1 MPESRPSPPV
11 SAIFLSYAREDTE
24 AARRIADALRA
35 FGLEVW
41 FDQVELRGGDAW
53 DQKIRRQI
61 RECALFVPI
70 ISATTQARGEGYFR
84 REWNLGVERTRDM
97 AAGVPF
103 ILPIVIDETPESQAL
118 VPDEFMRYQWTRMAR
133 GVPSPQFVSHV
144 TQLLEAPRT
153 PAVERGQSRPP
164 LPSDRAPVGPPASR
178 PALPVWVWGAFG
190 TLALAAA
197 VAVVVLRKPEPAP
210 AKAVAAV
217 PAAPAPVPNDKSI
230 AVLPFENMSEE
241 KDASAFFAD
250 GVHEDILTDLSFIR
264 DLRVISRTS
273 VLQYRGT
280 TKSIGQIARELGVA
294 YILEG
299 SVRRAGNRVRVTGQL
314 IRAATDE
321 HVWAKAYDRDITDVF
336 AIQAEL
342 AQAIAGALQAAIS
355 PTAQTLLEARPTTN
369 SDAYDLYLKARADR
383 NMNGAQDLTQAEKWL
398 VEAVQLDPGFAQA
411 WAQLAALNAFNHFDN
426 EDASEERLA
435 KAKAEIDT
443 AERLAPDD
451 PVVIEMGG
459 DYLYYS
465 HRDFA
470 GAAAHYQRLMV
481 LRPNSPEAVGSL
493 GLIFRRQGHWA
504 EALASFRRALELDPH
519 IGRYRTSL
527 GQLLQSLRRFDEAAA
542 EYRWMVAENPDDLIW
557 KFQLLTVPF
566 FARGSTREMDDW
578 LGHLTPRPKDEA
590 TVVAIRRAWA
600 RLTGNFAEVLRLNA
614 EHPYDELFSQP
625 HWQQEAD
632 AAWDFLSVNNF
643 AEARARTEKLLPEI
657 KAQLAK
663 QPTNST
669 VWVYLGDAEA
679 VLGDREAALAAA
691 GKLRELLPESADALS
706 GPEQSRNRAG
716 ILAWAGE
723 KDEAIAELT
732 RLTRVPFGLDV
743 ARVRFDPEWLP
754 LHGDP
759 RYEALLSDPKNREPL
774 F

>member
-1 MPESRPSPPV
+1 MAESHPSQPGRP
-11 SAIFLSYAREDTE
+11 IFLSYAREDTE

-41 FDQVELRGGDAW
+41 FDQAELRGGDAW
-53 DQKIRRQI
+53 DQKIRKQI

-70 ISATTQARGEGYFR
+70 ISATTQGRGEGYFR

-118 VPDEFMRYQWTRMAR
+118 VPDEFMRYQWTRMPR
-133 GVPSPQFVSHV
+133 GVPTPQFVSHV

-153 PAVERGQSRPP
+153 PAVERAPSRPP
-164 LPSDRAPVGPPASR
+164 VPPAHGPVSPPPR
-178 PALPVWVWGAFG
+178 QAGLPGWAWATLGAVS
-190 TLALAAA
+190 LAAA
-197 VAVVVLRKPEPAP
+197 LAFVVLRKPESAPPKAATAEPAP
-210 AKAVAAV
+210 A
-217 PAAPAPVPNDKSI
+217 PAANEKSI

-250 GVHEDILTDLSFIR
+250 GVHEDILTNLSFIR

-280 TKSIGQIARELGVA
+280 TKPIGQIARELGVA

-299 SVRRAGNRVRVTGQL
+299 SVRRAGTRVRVTGQL

-321 HVWAKAYDRDITDVF
+321 HVWAKAYDRDVTDVF

-355 PTAQTLLEARPTTN
+355 PTAESLLEAKPTAN
-369 SDAYDLYLKARADR
+369 SAAYDLYLKARAARMSQNLDG
-383 NMNGAQDLTQAEKWL
+383 MTQAEAWL
-398 VEAVQLDPGFAQA
+398 VDAVQLDPGFAQA
-411 WAQLAALNAFNHFDN
+411 WAHLGAIHAYKHFNDL
-426 EDASEERLA
+426 DASEERLA
-435 KAKAEIDT
+435 KAKAAIDT
-443 AERLAPDD
+443 AVRLAPND

-459 DYLYYS
+459 DYLYYGY
-465 HRDFA
+465 RDYA
-470 GAAAHYQRLMV
+470 GAAAHYQKLLE
-481 LRPNSPEAVGSL
+481 LRPNSPEAHGSL

-504 EALASFRRALELDPH
+504 EALASFRKALELDPH
-519 IGRYRTSL
+519 IGRYRSSL
-527 GQLLQSLRRFDEAAA
+527 AQLLGSLRRYDEAAA
-542 EYRWMVAENPDDLIW
+542 EYHRMVEDNPSDLIW
-557 KFQLLTVPF
+557 KFEFVSVPF
-566 FARGSTREMDDW
+566 FARGSTQEMDDW
-578 LGHLTPRPKDEA
+578 LAHLTPGPKDEA
-590 TVVAIRRAWA
+590 RVVAIRRAWV
-600 RLTGNFAEVLRLNA
+600 RLTGNFAEALRLDA
-614 EHPYDELFSQP
+614 EHPYDEEFNQP
-625 HWQQEAD
+625 HWQQDAD
-632 AAWDFLSVNNF
+632 AAWDFLGVNNM

-669 VWVYLGDAEA
+669 VWLYYGGSEA
-679 VLGDREAALAAA
+679 LLGDREAALAAA
-691 GKLRELLPESADALS
+691 RKLRELVPESADAVA

-732 RLTRVPFGLDV
+732 RLAQVPFGVNVMRL
-743 ARVRFDPEWLP
+743 RFDPAWLP
-754 LHGDP
+754 LRGDP
-759 RYEALLSDPKNREPL
+759 RYEALLSDPKYREPL